1 VLWPTPYDSNV
12 SDVQL
17 KVMVE
22 MGVDG
27 TAEGCKNVAVPGFTA
42 AIQEYSHKE
51 ASQSQHDGYNQSH
64 LHLSMPGMMGGSQG
78 VSSE

>member
-1 VLWPTPYDSNV
+1 MP
-12 SDVQL
+12 
-17 KVMVE
+17 E
-22 MGVDG
+22 MGADG
-27 TAEGCKNVAVPGFTA
+27 TAEDCKNPVVFDRTA

-64 LHLSMPGMMGGSQG
+64 LHLSMPGTTGGSQG